1 MDCDAARN
9 DKFQRTASLVLSEG
23 RASRQAGRQDVLLRL
38 AHHSAIREIIGQIVT
53 AASSTVHARHI
64 HEADVKTWQYAC
76 TSHKAWRPKSML
88 YWLGVYSFVVIA
100 VLLPFVLLYTVVVL
114 SWLGVAAIRFL
125 APIRIAFSRK
135 QTVSHGT
142 AGARAS

>member
-1 MDCDAARN
+1 M
-9 DKFQRTASLVLSEG
+9 V
-23 RASRQAGRQDVLLRL
+23 
-38 AHHSAIREIIGQIVT
+38 
-53 AASSTVHARHI
+53 
-64 HEADVKTWQYAC
+64 
-76 TSHKAWRPKSML
+76 